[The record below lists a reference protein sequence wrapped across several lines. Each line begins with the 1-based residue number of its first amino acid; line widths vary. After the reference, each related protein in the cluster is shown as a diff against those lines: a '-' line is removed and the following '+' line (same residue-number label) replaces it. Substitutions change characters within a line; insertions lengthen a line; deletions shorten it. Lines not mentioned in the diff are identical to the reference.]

1 MKYSMMTILGPTASG
16 KTSLAAALAARI
28 NSLGAKFG
36 ICHIPDEWKDGL
48 LYASMLHNKVQE
60 FYAMLR

>member
-28 NSLGAKFG
+28 NSLGRPFVGTLPRALKSLVLTAG
-36 ICHIPDEWKDGL
+36 RYIAAWI
-48 LYASMLHNKVQE
+48 
-60 FYAMLR
+60 

>member
-28 NSLGAKFG
+28 NSLGAHLSGTPARALKSLVLTAG
-36 ICHIPDEWKDGL
+36 RYIAAWI
-48 LYASMLHNKVQE
+48 
-60 FYAMLR
+60 